1 MSIQISLKPLAYL
14 VALADTG
21 HFGQAAD
28 RCFVSQPTLSAQLK
42 KLEEQLGVMLVDRSG
57 KRARLTPVGKL
68 VAARARRMLWE
79 AEQIEELA
87 RSLEDPLS
95 GEIRVGL
102 IPTVAP
108 YLLPH
113 IAPWLKK
120 RFPGLRM
127 VASER
132 QTRPMLAA
140 LDDGDLDLGLLA
152 LPVPGDG
159 LVRRPLFVE
168 PFVAAVPA
176 DHALAGH
183 ETISAEDLKAYP
195 PMLLEEGHCLRDQA
209 LAVCEL
215 SGSDAPGAQD
225 FRATSLETLSQM
237 VAAGEGLTLLPA
249 LATADTR
256 SRTRGVVIRPLAAH
270 GAQRTIAAVWRRHAA
285 REETL
290 ELVAEALAEQAG
302 SLPGVSRPVSSA

>member
-1 MSIQISLKPLAYL
+1 MTVQISLKPLAYL
-14 VALADTG
+14 VALADSG
-21 HFGQAAD
+21 HFGQAAE

-42 KLEEQLGVMLVDRSG
+42 KLEEQLGVLLVDRSG

-87 RSLEDPLS
+87 RSLGDPLA

-102 IPTVAP
+102 IPTLAP

-113 IAPWLKK
+113 VAPWLRE
-120 RFPGLRM
+120 RFPKLRI

-140 LDDGDLDLGLLA
+140 LDDGDLDLALLA

-176 DHALAGH
+176 DHVLAGRD
-183 ETISAEDLKAYP
+183 TVSTGDLQAYP

-215 SGSDAPGAQD
+215 SGSSAPGAQD

-249 LATADTR
+249 LATVEP
-256 SRTRGVVIRPLAAH
+256 RTRIPGVVIRPLEADTAR
-270 GAQRTIAAVWRRHAA
+270 RTIAAVWRRHAA

-290 ELVAEALAEQAG
+290 ELVAEALGERAA
-302 SLPGVSRPVSSA
+302 SLPGVSSA

>member
-42 KLEEQLGVMLVDRSG
+42 KLEEQLGVLLVDRSG

-68 VAARARRMLWE
+68 VAGRARRMLWE

-87 RSLEDPLS
+87 RSLGDPLA
-95 GEIRVGL
+95 GDIRVGL
-102 IPTVAP
+102 IPTLAP
-108 YLLPH
+108 YLLPY
-113 IAPWLKK
+113 IAPWLKE
-120 RFPGLRM
+120 RFPRLRM

-132 QTRPMLAA
+132 QTRPLLAA

-152 LPVPGDG
+152 LPVPGEG
-159 LVRRPLFVE
+159 LERRPLFVE
-168 PFVAAVPA
+168 PFVAAIPA
-176 DHALAGH
+176 DHPLAGRK
-183 ETISAEDLKAYP
+183 TVTTDDLRAHP

-209 LAVCEL
+209 LTVCEL
-215 SGSDAPGAQD
+215 TGADAPGTQD
-225 FRATSLETLSQM
+225 FRATSLETLHQM
-237 VAAGEGLTLLPA
+237 VAAGEGITLLPA
-249 LATADTR
+249 LATSADRTR
-256 SRTRGVVIRPLAAH
+256 SSGVVLRPLEAD
-270 GAQRTIAAVWRRHAA
+270 GARRTIAAVWRRHAA

-302 SLPGVSRPVSSA
+302 SLPGVSNA